1 MKRYACMV
9 TQAASSDADRPPLV
23 TFDPMSS
30 ELLVDVAAGV
40 AVLTLNRPAQQ
51 NAVTPTMAAELSA
64 ALRRCDS
71 EDSIR
76 AVVITGTAPAFCAGA
91 DLSARVNGEVTLDP
105 PPWQVRKPVIAA
117 VNGHAVGI
125 GLALALQCDL
135 RYFARDAVYGL
146 SQVRRGVL
154 ADGYAHWTVPRL
166 AGLANAADIMLT
178 GRTFDGDEAKSMGL
192 ANASLPAGEVL
203 PTAMAV
209 AHDIANGPA
218 PLPVALTKRLIWE
231 SLGMT
236 PAVVGQLES
245 ELNAHV
251 AKSVDGG
258 EAMAAF
264 KERRQPKWTG
274 SISAEWPAW
283 DALEER
289 PSLD

>member
-1 MKRYACMV
+1 
-9 TQAASSDADRPPLV
+9 
-23 TFDPMSS
+23 MSS
-30 ELLVDVAAGV
+30 ELLVDVRAGV
-40 AVLTLNRPAQQ
+40 AVLTLNRPAQR
-51 NAVTPTMAAELSA
+51 NAVTATMTAELGA
-64 ALRRCDS
+64 ALRRCDT
-71 EDSIR
+71 DDAIR
-76 AVVITGTAPAFCAGA
+76 AVVITGTPPAFCAGA
-91 DLSARVNGEVTLDP
+91 DLSAGAGGASATLDP
-105 PPWQVRKPVIAA
+105 SPWQVRKPVIAA

-135 RYFARDAVYGL
+135 RYFADDAVYGL

-192 ANASLPAGEVL
+192 ANASLPAAEVL
-203 PTAMAV
+203 PTALAV
-209 AHDIANGPA
+209 AEDIAGGSA

-251 AKSVDGG
+251 AKSIDGG

-264 KERRQPKWTG
+264 KERRQPNWSG
-274 SISAEWPAW
+274 SVNDEWPAW
-283 DALEER
+283 DAPGER

>member
-1 MKRYACMV
+1 
-9 TQAASSDADRPPLV
+9 
-23 TFDPMSS
+23 MSS
-30 ELLVDVAAGV
+30 ELLVDVSAGV

-64 ALRRCDS
+64 ALRRCDA
-71 EDSIR
+71 EDAIR
-76 AVVITGTAPAFCAGA
+76 AVVITGTPPAFCAGA
-91 DLSARVNGEVTLDP
+91 DLSARAGEVSATLDP

-192 ANASLPAGEVL
+192 ANASLPAAEVL
-203 PTAMAV
+203 TTALAV
-209 AHDIANGPA
+209 AQDIASGPA
-218 PLPVALTKRLIWE
+218 PLPVALTKRLLWE
-231 SLGMT
+231 GLGMT

-264 KERRQPKWTG
+264 RDRRQPSWTG
-274 SISAEWPAW
+274 SISTEWPAW
-283 DALEER
+283 DAPGEPPR
-289 PSLD
+289 LD

>member
-1 MKRYACMV
+1 
-9 TQAASSDADRPPLV
+9 
-23 TFDPMSS
+23 MSS
-30 ELLVDVAAGV
+30 ELLVDVRAGV
-40 AVLTLNRPAQQ
+40 AVLTLNRPAQR
-51 NAVTPTMAAELSA
+51 NAVTATMTAELGA
-64 ALRRCDS
+64 ALRRCDT
-71 EDSIR
+71 DDAIR
-76 AVVITGTAPAFCAGA
+76 AVVITGTPPAFCAGA
-91 DLSARVNGEVTLDP
+91 DLSAGAGEASATLDP
-105 PPWQVRKPVIAA
+105 APWQVRKPVIAA

-135 RYFARDAVYGL
+135 RYFADDAVYGL

-192 ANASLPAGEVL
+192 ANASLPAAEVL
-203 PTAMAV
+203 PTALAV
-209 AHDIANGPA
+209 AEDIAGGSA

-264 KERRQPKWTG
+264 KERRQPNWSG
-274 SISAEWPAW
+274 SVNDEWPAW
-283 DALEER
+283 DAPGER

>member
-1 MKRYACMV
+1 
-9 TQAASSDADRPPLV
+9 
-23 TFDPMSS
+23 MSS
-30 ELLVDVAAGV
+30 ELLVDVSAGV

-51 NAVTPTMAAELSA
+51 NAVTPRMATELSA
-64 ALRRCDS
+64 ALHRCDI
-71 EDSIR
+71 EDAIR

-91 DLSARVNGEVTLDP
+91 DLSARAGEASATLEP

-135 RYFARDAVYGL
+135 RYFADDAVYGL
-146 SQVRRGVL
+146 NQVRRGVL

-166 AGLANAADIMLT
+166 AGIANAADIMLT

-203 PTAMAV
+203 PTALAV
-209 AHDIANGPA
+209 AHDLASGPA

-231 SLGMT
+231 SLAMT

-251 AKSVDGG
+251 TKSIDGG
-258 EAMAAF
+258 EAMTAF
-264 KERRQPKWTG
+264 KERRQPNWTG
-274 SISAEWPAW
+274 SISEEWPAW
-283 DALEER
+283 DAPGER
-289 PSLD
+289 PGLD